1 MHGEARRCKKCHGDA
16 RNFGTKHGCFRPK
29 PIKSPAMKEAYYR
42 LLQRARSAVAGLT
55 RPAIDQEFI
64 KTAPSPQ
71 HALDIFKGEW
81 LSALPSPLTPCRAG
95 TLPLFG
101 DPRIKWAVEQW
112 GGVQGRKVIELGPLE
127 GGHSWMLEQMGA
139 AEVIAV
145 EASTRAYLKCLT
157 LKELTGMTRVR
168 FLCGDSVGY
177 LRENP
182 AQADA
187 ILASGILYHMTNPV
201 ELIAE
206 IAAHTDRMFLWT
218 CYHDAEIIAR
228 NQHLAARFGPP
239 RAASHAGFAHTVHPF
254 HYRAT
259 RFRLGFSGGV
269 ASYSHW
275 LTRDTIL
282 QALRHFGL
290 DRIETAFEE
299 PGHANGPA
307 FALVASRTR

>member
-1 MHGEARRCKKCHGDA
+1 MIESFH
-16 RNFGTKHGCFRPK
+16 
-29 PIKSPAMKEAYYR
+29 R
-42 LLQRARSAVAGLT
+42 LAQRAKSAVAGLT
-55 RPAIDQEFI
+55 RPSIDQEFI
-64 KTAPSPQ
+64 KTAPDPQ

-145 EASTRAYLKCLT
+145 EASTRAWLKCLT

-168 FLCGDSVGY
+168 FLCGDSVAY

-182 AQADA
+182 ARADA
-187 ILASGILYHMTNPV
+187 IVASGILYHMTDPV
-201 ELIAE
+201 ELIAQ

-218 CYHDAEIIAR
+218 CYYDRVVVGAR
-228 NQHLAARFGPP
+228 PALAARFGPA
-239 RAASHAGFAHTVHPF
+239 RSTTHAGFTYTVHPY

-269 ASYSHW
+269 DSYSHW

-282 QALRHFGL
+282 EALRHFGL

-299 PGHANGPA
+299 PGHGNGPA
-307 FALVASRTR
+307 FALVASRSR

>member
-1 MHGEARRCKKCHGDA
+1 
-16 RNFGTKHGCFRPK
+16 
-29 PIKSPAMKEAYYR
+29 MKAAIHR
-42 LLQRARSAVAGLT
+42 LVQTARSTVAGLT
-55 RPAIDQEFI
+55 RPTIDQEFI
-64 KTAPSPQ
+64 KTAPDPQ

-81 LSALPSPLTPCRAG
+81 LSALPLPLTPCRAG
-95 TLPLFG
+95 KLPLFG

-112 GGVQGRKVIELGPLE
+112 GGVQGKRLIELGPLE

-168 FLCGDSVGY
+168 FLCGDSTAY

-182 AQADA
+182 ERADA
-187 ILASGILYHMTNPV
+187 IVASGILYHMTNPV

-206 IAAHTDRMFLWT
+206 VAAHTDRMFLWT
-218 CYHDAEIIAR
+218 CYYDKAIVAR
-228 NQHLAARFGPP
+228 LPVLEARFGAP
-239 RAASHAGFAHTVHPF
+239 RAASHGGFSHTVHPY

-269 ASYSHW
+269 DSYSCW

-282 QALRHFGL
+282 GALRHFGF

-299 PGHANGPA
+299 PGHGNGPA
-307 FALVASRTR
+307 FALVASRTRE

>member
-1 MHGEARRCKKCHGDA
+1 
-16 RNFGTKHGCFRPK
+16 
-29 PIKSPAMKEAYYR
+29 MKEAIHR
-42 LLQRARSAVAGLT
+42 LVQTARSTVAGLS
-55 RPAIDQEFI
+55 RPSIEQEFI
-64 KTAPSPQ
+64 RTAPDPQ

-81 LSALPSPLTPCRAG
+81 VSALPSPLTLCRAG

-101 DPRIKWAVEQW
+101 DPRIQWAVERW
-112 GGVQGRKVIELGPLE
+112 GGVEGKRMIELGPLE
-127 GGHSWMLEQMGA
+127 GGHSWMFEQMGA

-168 FLCGDSVGY
+168 FLCGDSTAY

-182 AQADA
+182 ARADA
-187 ILASGILYHMTNPV
+187 IVASGILYHMTNPV

-218 CYHDAEIIAR
+218 CYYDAAIIGR
-228 NQHLAARFGPP
+228 NPRIAARFGPP
-239 RAASHAGFAHTVHPF
+239 RAAAHAGLAHTVHPY
-254 HYRAT
+254 HYRAA

-269 ASYSHW
+269 DSYSHW

-282 QALRHFGL
+282 GALGHFGF

-307 FALVASRTR
+307 FALVASRTRQ

>member
-1 MHGEARRCKKCHGDA
+1 MRAALHRVIQA
-16 RNFGTKHGCFRPK
+16 
-29 PIKSPAMKEAYYR
+29 
-42 LLQRARSAVAGLT
+42 ARSTVAGLT
-55 RPAIDQEFI
+55 RPSIEQEFI
-64 KTAPSPQ
+64 KTAPDPQ

-81 LSALPSPLTPCRAG
+81 LSALPSPLSPCRAG

-112 GGVQGRKVIELGPLE
+112 GGVQGQRVIELGPLE

-145 EASTRAYLKCLT
+145 EASTRAWLKCLT

-168 FLCGDSVGY
+168 FLCGDSVAY
-177 LRENP
+177 LRETP
-182 AQADA
+182 ARADA
-187 ILASGILYHMTNPV
+187 IIASGILYHMTNPI

-218 CYHDAEIIAR
+218 CCYDEVIINR
-228 NQHLAARFGPP
+228 LPVLAARFGPP
-239 RAASHAGFAHTVHPF
+239 RSVTHAGFTHTVHPY
-254 HYRAT
+254 HYRST

-269 ASYSHW
+269 ASYSCW
-275 LTRDTIL
+275 LTRDTIMA
-282 QALRHFGL
+282 ALRHFGL

-299 PGHANGPA
+299 PGHGNGPA
-307 FALVASRTR
+307 FALVASRTAAGGGRETASPPR

>member
-1 MHGEARRCKKCHGDA
+1 MHGQARRCKKCHGDA

>member
-1 MHGEARRCKKCHGDA
+1 
-16 RNFGTKHGCFRPK
+16 
-29 PIKSPAMKEAYYR
+29 MKALYG
-42 LLQRARSAVAGLT
+42 LAQRAKSAVAGLT
-55 RPAIDQEFI
+55 RPSIDQEFI
-64 KTAPSPQ
+64 RTAPAPQ

-81 LSALPSPLTPCRAG
+81 VSALPSPLTGCRAG

-112 GGVQGRKVIELGPLE
+112 GGVQGQRVIELGPLE

-145 EASTRAYLKCLT
+145 ESSTRAWLKCLT

-168 FLCGDSVGY
+168 FLCGDSVAY

-182 AQADA
+182 ARADA
-187 ILASGILYHMTNPV
+187 IVASGILYHMINPV

-218 CYHDAEIIAR
+218 CYYDEAIINAR
-228 NQHLAARFGPP
+228 PYIAAKFDQPQ
-239 RAASHAGFAHTVHPF
+239 SVTHAGFAHTVHRY

-269 ASYSHW
+269 DSHSHW

-282 QALRHFGL
+282 GALRHFGL

-299 PGHANGPA
+299 PGHGNGPA

>member
-1 MHGEARRCKKCHGDA
+1 
-16 RNFGTKHGCFRPK
+16 
-29 PIKSPAMKEAYYR
+29 MKEVFHR
-42 LLQRARSAVAGLT
+42 LAQRAKSAVAGLT
-55 RPAIDQEFI
+55 RPSIEQEFI
-64 KTAPSPQ
+64 KTAPDPQ

-81 LSALPSPLTPCRAG
+81 LSALPSPLNECRAG

-101 DPRIKWAVEQW
+101 DPRIAWAVEQW
-112 GGVQGRKVIELGPLE
+112 GGVQGLRVIELGPLE

-139 AEVIAV
+139 AEIIAV
-145 EASTRAYLKCLT
+145 EASTRAWLKCLT

-168 FLCGDSVGY
+168 FLCGDSVAY

-182 AQADA
+182 ARADA
-187 ILASGILYHMTNPV
+187 IVASGILYHMTNPV

-218 CYHDAEIIAR
+218 SYYDAAIVAT
-228 NQHLAARFGPP
+228 NPKLAARFGPP
-239 RAASHAGFAHTVHPF
+239 QSATHAGFAHTVHPY

-282 QALRHFGL
+282 RALRHFGL

-299 PGHANGPA
+299 PGHGNGPA
-307 FALVASRTR
+307 FALVASRSAR